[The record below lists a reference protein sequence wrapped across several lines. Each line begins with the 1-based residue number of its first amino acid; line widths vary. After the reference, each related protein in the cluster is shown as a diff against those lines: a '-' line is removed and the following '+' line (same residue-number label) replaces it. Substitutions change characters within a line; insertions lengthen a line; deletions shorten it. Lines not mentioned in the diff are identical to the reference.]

1 MTGTL
6 LIFFELFR
14 LLHQEGQTP
23 LQGLGLFYLVKSVL
37 DALTWL
43 YTSFYEPLFYFLNVN
58 ISSVGVIFEQQCAK
72 SFTFLM
78 VELALEGV
86 LSSWLANLLFIMM
99 TAVKFY
105 SLDVL
110 VFLINWVTDINV
122 LKIKVNFILNMLLS

>member
-1 MTGTL
+1 
-6 LIFFELFR
+6 
-14 LLHQEGQTP
+14 
-23 LQGLGLFYLVKSVL
+23 
-37 DALTWL
+37 
-43 YTSFYEPLFYFLNVN
+43 
-58 ISSVGVIFEQQCAK
+58 VIFEQQCAK